1 MEDEGPERDVTTV
14 LILYADAWR
23 PR

>member
-1 MEDEGPERDVTTV
+1 MEDEGPERDVTAV
-14 LILYADAWR
+14 LILCADAWR